1 MRFTYESLVG
11 RIKQMFFPMW
21 VGLIQSAEDPNRRKM
36 LTKKKLGY
44 ISWNTDLLSRTGIY
58 AMSFARS

>member
-44 ISWNTDLLSRTGIY
+44 IAGTLIFFLGLEFTP
-58 AMSFARS
+58 